1 MSSRPERGLC
11 RERSWGRRLLP
22 LLLLCGAWLLQVPA
36 LALDRLTLSL
46 GDVANPAFGLQQLT
60 LDYQAGRGTAVLR
73 IGRLRVGNHDLRAL
87 ELRCARAALAREAVT
102 CRDARLHL
110 AGRALPFVADLT
122 ANPTRGSAHLSL
134 RFGHSSQIALALE
147 PDGRVRMRA
156 DRLAL
161 ADLRRALPSLAAV
174 LGSRGRDIGAVFER
188 FSPTGTLEAT
198 LVWTPATQ
206 VPARLAL
213 EAALRDG
220 GFGTSDGLQAGEQ
233 LRLALS
239 LDAQAEALGWNWQ
252 ARLQWQGGAAYL
264 HPLYIESGPTVE
276 AEGRLQGGILNVD
289 RSRAR
294 LEGVGE
300 LAASASL
307 DLNTQRLRALA
318 LRVAAADLALVGP
331 RWLAPLIAPASAERM
346 RFAGHLSANVLFRD
360 GRASQVEAVLEKA
373 GFSFVGAAGGA
384 GVALGPVDGR
394 IGWRPDAP
402 SVSRLSVGG
411 GRWEKLA
418 LGAFELSAMLEGDSL
433 RLARTRVPV
442 LDGALVVDGL
452 ALTLTPAGWQGRASA
467 VIEPVSMPELTAALE
482 LPQMAGVLSAS
493 LPGVRVSPGEVTLDG
508 ALVVSVFDGYL
519 QATGLRLVEP
529 FGVASHLSGDIEGR
543 HLDLAQLTDTFSFG
557 SVSGFVDLSL
567 RGLEL
572 ARWRPVAFDARIA
585 SSPGHYPRRIS
596 QRAVQNISALGGGGA
611 LAAIQRSLLSLFD
624 TFGYRE
630 LGLGCRLRAGVC
642 LMSGIEDGTRA
653 DGGFVIVRGGGVPA
667 LDVIGYNQRVDWNE
681 LVDRL
686 QRVIAES
693 VSPELR

>member
-1 MSSRPERGLC
+1 ML
-11 RERSWGRRLLP
+11 
-22 LLLLCGAWLLQVPA
+22 VPA
-36 LALDRLTLSL
+36 LALDRLSLRL
-46 GDVANPAFGLQQLT
+46 GDVANPAFALQQLT
-60 LDYQAGRGTAVLR
+60 FDYQAGLGTAVLG
-73 IGRLRVGNHDLRAL
+73 IGRLRVGQHDWRAL
-87 ELRCARAALAREAVT
+87 ELHCARAALALDAIV
-102 CRDARLHL
+102 CRDARLRVG
-110 AGRALPFVADLT
+110 GRALPFVADLT
-122 ANPTRGSAHLSL
+122 ADPARGSANLDLRLGQSSL
-134 RFGHSSQIALALE
+134 VALALE

-161 ADLRRALPSLAAV
+161 ADLRRALPNLAAV
-174 LGSRGRDIGAVFER
+174 LGSRGRDIEAVFER
-188 FSPTGTLEAT
+188 YSPTGTLEVT

-206 VPARLAL
+206 APARLEL
-213 EAALRDG
+213 HAALRDG
-220 GFGTSDGLQAGEQ
+220 GFGTSDGLQAAEQ
-233 LRLALS
+233 LQLALS

-252 ARLQWQGGAAYL
+252 ARLQWQDGAAYL

-276 AEGRLQGGILNVD
+276 AEGRLQGGVLSVD

-300 LAASASL
+300 LAASASFGV
-307 DLNTQRLRALA
+307 DTQRLHALA
-318 LRVAAADLALVGP
+318 LRVAAADLAVIGP
-331 RWLAPLIAPASAERM
+331 RWLAPLISPASAERM
-346 RFAGHLSANVLFRD
+346 RFAGHFSADVHFRD
-360 GRASQVEAVLEKA
+360 GRASHVEAVLEEA

-394 IGWRPDAP
+394 IAWRPDAP
-402 SVSRLSVGG
+402 SVSSLSVGG

-418 LGAFELSAMLEGDSL
+418 LGAFELSAVLEGDSL
-433 RLARTRVPV
+433 RLAHTRVPV

-452 ALTLTPAGWQGRASA
+452 ALTLTPAGWQGSASA

-493 LPGVRVSPGEVTLDG
+493 LPGVRVSPGEITLDG

-519 QATGLRLVEP
+519 QATGLRLIEP

-572 ARWRPVAFDARIA
+572 ARWKPVAFDARIA
-585 SSPGHYPRRIS
+585 SSPGRYPRRIS

-611 LAAIQRSLLSLFD
+611 VAAIQRSLLAIFD

-642 LMSGIEDGTRA
+642 LMSGVEGGTRA

-667 LDVIGYNQRVDWNE
+667 LDVIGYNRRVDWNE

-686 QRVIAES
+686 QRVIAEN